1 MEKYRI
7 TVECFRSGQIPI
19 KDFVRMLHEDSDLSI
34 YYRALL
40 EKEVGAAGEEGVNDG

>member
-7 TVECFRSGQIPI
+7 MVESFRSGQIPI
-19 KDFVRMLHEDSDLSI
+19 KDFVRMLHEDSDLTI

-40 EKEVGAAGEEGVNDG
+40 EKEVEAAGEDNA